1 MEKITYNKL
10 KFCDFILKKENKTR
24 KDNNNISEQINP
36 TFLLQKNYICSG
48 YLPLIDDIWVSKS
61 LYDLYIVILLF
72 FQAIFYFRRQNFNN
86 IFFSTSNPE

>member
-36 TFLLQKNYICSG
+36 TFLLQQIYICSG

>member
-36 TFLLQKNYICSG
+36 IFLLQKNYICSG